1 MLNGTLEAVMTRTTI
16 GMAVGGGLGLL
27 DGLSAWMYP
36 EARTMM
42 LPIVVG
48 STLKG
53 VVTGLISGFVA
64 SRRQSL
70 ALGITVGLVVGF
82 GLSALA
88 ARGQAS
94 HYWEIVLPG
103 MLVGA
108 ITGFVTQ
115 RYPRVLQAGESR
127 VLSLLL
133 VLSVLP
139 VLVSASHQSPPA
151 DALSVLD
158 FLIGRWEGTSEGQ
171 PGKGT
176 VERQYARA
184 LRNTFIEGRNRSVYP
199 PQEKNPKGET
209 HEDFGMFSFDKARK
223 RIVFRQ
229 FHVEGFVTHYV
240 QQESVTPGVLV
251 FETEA
256 IENIP
261 SGWRARETYRLLP
274 SGELEEVFEL
284 AEAGKSFEIYSRT
297 RLRRSGSANRL
308 FEPRARSLTISKY
321 PPMARRR

>member
-1 MLNGTLEAVMTRTTI
+1 
-16 GMAVGGGLGLL
+16 
-27 DGLSAWMYP
+27 
-36 EARTMM
+36 
-42 LPIVVG
+42 
-48 STLKG
+48 
-53 VVTGLISGFVA
+53 
-64 SRRQSL
+64 
-70 ALGITVGLVVGF
+70 
-82 GLSALA
+82 
-88 ARGQAS
+88 
-94 HYWEIVLPG
+94 

-115 RYPRVLQAGESR
+115 RYPRVLHTGGSR
-127 VLSLLL
+127 A
-133 VLSVLP
+133 LP
-139 VLVSASHQSPPA
+139 VLLIMGLMSAAGSASDQSPPA
-151 DALSVLD
+151 DALSALQ
-158 FLIGRWEGTSEGQ
+158 FLVGRWEGTSEGQ

-199 PQEKNPKGET
+199 PQERNPKGET
-209 HEDFGMFSFDKARK
+209 HEDFGVFSFDKARK
-223 RIVFRQ
+223 RIVYRQ

-297 RLRRSGSANRL
+297 RLRRL
-308 FEPRARSLTISKY
+308 P
-321 PPMARRR
+321 